1 MANGDITKVFE
12 YDRIE
17 VAGSWNIQVR
27 KATKVMEEGSDGS
40 KTELS
45 RGYHRHVLQPF
56 SSVYTPAVEAVEAV
70 AAVTEQTDSDGNV
83 TREAVEAVTAVT
95 GVDASWAHNAT
106 DISGEAASVQA
117 IANAAWTTA
126 VGNAY
131 KAMREAQ
138 ES

>member
-1 MANGDITKVFE
+1 MANGDITKVDE
-12 YDRIE
+12 YDKIE
-17 VAGSWNIQVR
+17 VVGSWNIQVR
-27 KATKVMEEGSDGS
+27 KATKIMEENSDGS
-40 KTELS
+40 LTELS

-56 SSVYTPAVEAVEAV
+56 NSSVDA
-70 AAVTEQTDSDGNV
+70 DGDW
-83 TREAVEAVTAVT
+83 THT
-95 GVDASWAHNAT
+95 AT

-138 ES
+138 GS